1 MKTEKLANRLFY
13 VRYKQKLLEAI
24 SEVDVIDTQ
33 GNIIIAKD
41 LKVRHKDSGFE
52 YTVADVVD
60 NAGEVSVVLREPS
73 EPRFEPA
80 GSEALLG
87 SPPNQQIGLNEEDV
101 DEEAEEVVFVID
113 QAEFEKEYEVK

>member
-1 MKTEKLANRLFY
+1 MKIDKLANRLLHA
-13 VRYKQKLLEAI
+13 RYKQRLLEAI
-24 SEVDVIDTQ
+24 SEVDVVDDQ

-41 LKVRHKDSGFE
+41 LKVRHKDSGYE
-52 YTVADVVD
+52 YTVDDVVD
-60 NAGEVSVVLREPS
+60 DAGAISVVLREPS

-87 SPPNQQIGLNEEDV
+87 SPPNQQLDLNED
-101 DEEAEEVVFVID
+101 DAAEEEEVVFIVD